1 MPEIVLLQSPR
12 LLLSSIALIL
22 SANFSWTK
30 RLVTGRSSEHS
41 SSGTSS
47 RSCKSR
53 AQQLCQPALPG
64 ASLGPQQTPRESRR
78 AGNARC
84 YWRMGESSQV
94 PSPGTK
100 LLCPVTRADTR
111 EDSLPYPRLLSGILS
126 RSPPEASAP
135 MPAQSPEQQ
144 PCKRQREVC
153 LSPAVPLRGA
163 AQTDSFW
170 VRLAPAALAS
180 LFLRRA
186 LASDCTF
193 FWLPIFPRAPHCFLP
208 SLHAAASS
216 GGHTFRRTAVDKY
229 FSSLAASSE
238 SSHILRVGLRRP
250 KERKRR
256 PSLAGQA
263 YRALGSWTRRG
274 KDSAVLAPVRACEAG
289 RAHLSSQ
296 SQDKELTRPFQ
307 MPLPSGTAQLDYSI
321 FPFSAS

>member
-47 RSCKSR
+47 RSCKRR

-111 EDSLPYPRLLSGILS
+111 EDSLPSPRLLSGILS
-126 RSPPEASAP
+126 
-135 MPAQSPEQQ
+135 
-144 PCKRQREVC
+144 
-153 LSPAVPLRGA
+153 
-163 AQTDSFW
+163 
-170 VRLAPAALAS
+170 
-180 LFLRRA
+180 
-186 LASDCTF
+186 
-193 FWLPIFPRAPHCFLP
+193 
-208 SLHAAASS
+208 
-216 GGHTFRRTAVDKY
+216 HTFRRTAVDKY

-274 KDSAVLAPVRACEAG
+274 KDSAVLAPVHACEAG